1 VLCLSQV
8 FPVQNIIVNFPTR
21 CQVDLKVP
29 VVVRLEGT
37 NVDQGKRILKVRAVD
52 DSGAWFLVY
61 MFWFCFVVWKHTCL
75 LVIFI
80 FIFAGK
86 WNDFDHCRRSW
97 WCGRESCKS
106 IHQITSVSIRS
117 FFFSLVHDEQ
127 CFFTYFGLGQKS
139 WAATFLKWGYF
150 GLVFMLNVA
159 SAETLWSHVNKHL
172 SVPLGSCCFVNCKS
186 IYLLVQSAE
195 AATLVG
201 KNLLP
206 VYSAA
211 WPVPVYSVTL
221 PVQERCDLLLIMISR
236 HES

>member
-1 VLCLSQV
+1 MFFLWYVLCLSQV

-52 DSGAWFLVY
+52 DSGACFLVY
-61 MFWFCFVVWKHTCL
+61 MFWLCFVVWKHTCL

-106 IHQITSVSIRS
+106 IRQITIVCQSEVS
-117 FFFSLVHDEQ
+117 FFHWYKMGSALLRILDWGRSRELQ
-127 CFFTYFGLGQKS
+127 L
-139 WAATFLKWGYF
+139 FLKWGYF
-150 GLVFMLNVA
+150 GLVFLLNVA

-186 IYLLVQSAE
+186 I
-195 AATLVG
+195 
-201 KNLLP
+201 
-206 VYSAA
+206 
-211 WPVPVYSVTL
+211 
-221 PVQERCDLLLIMISR
+221 
-236 HES
+236 

>member
-1 VLCLSQV
+1 MDHIICQTKHLISIMFFLWYVLCLSQV

-61 MFWFCFVVWKHTCL
+61 MFWLCFVVWKHTCL

-106 IHQITSVSIRS
+106 IRQITIVYQSEVS
-117 FFFSLVHDEQ
+117 FFHWYKMSSALLRISDWGRSRELQ
-127 CFFTYFGLGQKS
+127 
-139 WAATFLKWGYF
+139 TF
-150 GLVFMLNVA
+150 
-159 SAETLWSHVNKHL
+159 WSGVIL
-172 SVPLGSCCFVNCKS
+172 
-186 IYLLVQSAE
+186 A
-195 AATLVG
+195 
-201 KNLLP
+201 
-206 VYSAA
+206 
-211 WPVPVYSVTL
+211 
-221 PVQERCDLLLIMISR
+221 
-236 HES
+236 